1 MSERLADE
9 ARTFN
14 DNVEAW
20 SAKHGGEFVL
30 LRGTTLIGFFPTYEK
45 ALEAGYE
52 RFGLAP
58 FFVREIRYSP
68 RPRFI
73 TRLIAPTLDH

>member
-1 MSERLADE
+1 MNEPLADE

-20 SAKHGGEFVL
+20 AAEHDGEFVL
-30 LRGTTLIGFFPTYEK
+30 LRGTALIGFFPAYEE

-58 FFVREIRYSP
+58 FFVRQVRYP
-68 RPRFI
+68 QRPHLI
-73 TRLIAPTLDH
+73 TRLIAPTRAE